1 MLLQKERRPGDRSNP
16 SLSQV
21 RTETFRGSRSH
32 YRDWKRIIEAQRN
45 LHKLAMLIYVRCQG
59 EPRQILNQLKVNEM
73 QEPGGLGRVMRL
85 QDAFGAWP
93 TGGHPARALQHI
105 STLKRLCGEYLR
117 EEDKETTISDKS
129 FAQRLLS
136 RAALTRRE
144 RMDIFFSSW
153 QAQQRQDRAGDAVP
167 MQQLAHGGEEGEGPR
182 PHPSQEAP
190 APPR

>member
-59 EPRQILNQLKVNEM
+59 EPRQILNHLNINEM

-85 QDAFGAWP
+85 QDASGAWP

-117 EEDKETTISDKS
+117 EEDKETTISDSSHLAEPVEPNTQDEPYSYEDVEDNADEEDLEQEILCGKS
-129 FAQRLLS
+129 FCGGG
-136 RAALTRRE
+136 RR
-144 RMDIFFSSW
+144 RRSG
-153 QAQQRQDRAGDAVP
+153 RC
-167 MQQLAHGGEEGEGPR
+167 
-182 PHPSQEAP
+182 
-190 APPR
+190 